1 VESGTG
7 PEVNSRNILEMEDA
21 MSARAP
27 AIGQR
32 LVLLDDK
39 TKSVMDR
46 TIAREQ
52 SVSAM
57 LMIYIVT
64 GLIFMFLPG
73 TFLGVWNLIKISNQE
88 AADSI
93 SPAWIQ
99 AHGHAQL
106 FGWVATFILGI
117 GFYSIPK
124 LRNLK
129 PFALW
134 EGWLCWAL
142 WVGGVTT
149 RWFSNIY
156 PGHWRI
162 LMPMSA
168 ALEILAFLIFFQTVA
183 SHRPSRGAPKPLEAW
198 IFVVI
203 AATLGLLA
211 SLALNLGAS
220 IQLALHASSP
230 AFPHEFDQRYLIVST
245 WGFLVP
251 MVWGFSSR
259 WLPVFMGLR
268 PLRGSLL
275 LVAAALN
282 TAGVV
287 VAFLGRFTAAGVLLL
302 GGSLMAVIAIRF
314 FEQTAKPAKTIN
326 VHESFP
332 IFIRLAYCWLLIAAA
347 LSIWAS
353 AAGGAPGIWGAS
365 RHALT
370 VGFIAAMVFSVGQRI
385 LPSFCGARILW
396 SPRLMLAMLVLLMIG
411 CTLRVT
417 SEILAYQNYA
427 AWAWNVLPVSAVIE
441 LAAVTLFAVN
451 LILTFLRPPI
461 VAASPL
467 SMTTE

>member
-1 VESGTG
+1 MS
-7 PEVNSRNILEMEDA
+7 DA
-21 MSARAP
+21 SPLA
-27 AIGQR
+27 GQR
-32 LVLLDDK
+32 PVWLDDK
-39 TKSVMDR
+39 TKSIMDR
-46 TIAREQ
+46 AIAREQ
-52 SVSAM
+52 SLSRM
-57 LMIYIVT
+57 LMTYIVT
-64 GLIFMFLPG
+64 GLVFMLLPG
-73 TFLGVWNLIKISNQE
+73 TFLGVWNLIKISNRE
-88 AADSI
+88 AAESI
-93 SPAWIQ
+93 APAWIQ

-106 FGWVATFILGI
+106 FGWVGTFILGI

-124 LRNLK
+124 LRKLK

-134 EGWLCWAL
+134 EGWLCWGL
-142 WVGGVTT
+142 WVIGVTT
-149 RWFSNIY
+149 RWLSDIY
-156 PGHWRI
+156 PWHWRI

-168 ALEILAFLIFFQTVA
+168 VLEVLAFLIFFQAVA
-183 SHRPSRGAPKPLEAW
+183 SHRPSNGVPKPWESW
-198 IFVVI
+198 IFVII

-220 IQLALHASSP
+220 IQLALYGSSP
-230 AFPHEFDQRYLIVST
+230 AFPHEFDQRYLIVSA

-275 LVAAALN
+275 LVAAGLN

-287 VAFLGRFTAAGVLLL
+287 VGFFERFTAASVLLL
-302 GGSLMAVIAIRF
+302 GGAAMAIVAIRF
-314 FEQTAKPAKTIN
+314 FEPAAKAAKTIN
-326 VHESFP
+326 VHKCFP
-332 IFIRLAYCWLLIAAA
+332 IFIRIAYGWLLIAAI
-347 LSIWAS
+347 LGIWAS
-353 AAGGAPGIWGAS
+353 RAGEAPGIWGAS

-385 LPSFCGARILW
+385 LPSFCGMRVLW
-396 SPRLMLAMLVLLMIG
+396 SPRLMLVMLVLLMTG

-427 AWAWNVLPVSAVIE
+427 AWAWNVLPVSALIE

-451 LILTFLRPPI
+451 LFVTFLRPP
-461 VAASPL
+461 VVVTTPL

>member
-1 VESGTG
+1 MNDVM
-7 PEVNSRNILEMEDA
+7 EVA
-21 MSARAP
+21 MSDLSPVAS
-27 AIGQR
+27 QR
-32 LVLLDDK
+32 PVWLDDK

-46 TIAREQ
+46 AIAREQ
-52 SVSAM
+52 SLSRM
-57 LMIYIVT
+57 LMTYIVT
-64 GLIFMFLPG
+64 GLVFMLLPG
-73 TFLGVWNLIKISNQE
+73 TFLGVWNLIKISNRE
-88 AADSI
+88 AAESI
-93 SPAWIQ
+93 APAWIQ

-106 FGWVATFILGI
+106 FGWVGTFILGI

-124 LRNLK
+124 LRKLK

-142 WVGGVTT
+142 WVVGVTT
-149 RWFSNIY
+149 RWLSNIY
-156 PGHWRI
+156 PWQWRI
-162 LMPMSA
+162 IMPMSA
-168 ALEILAFLIFFQTVA
+168 VLEVLAFLIFFQAVA
-183 SHRPSRGAPKPLEAW
+183 THRPSHGVPKPWESW

-203 AATLGLLA
+203 AATLGLLS

-230 AFPHEFDQRYLIVST
+230 AFMHEFDQRYLIVST

-275 LVAAALN
+275 LVAVALN

-287 VAFLGRFTAAGVLLL
+287 AGFLERFTVAGVLLL
-302 GGSLMAVIAIRF
+302 GGAVMAVVAIRF
-314 FEQTAKPAKTIN
+314 FERTAKAAKTIN
-326 VHESFP
+326 VHGSFP
-332 IFIRLAYCWLLIAAA
+332 IFIRVAYGWLLISAA

-353 AAGGAPGIWGAS
+353 RAGDAPGIWGAS

-385 LPSFCGARILW
+385 LPSFCGMRVLW
-396 SPRLMLAMLVLLMIG
+396 SPTLMLVMLVLLMTG
-411 CTLRVT
+411 CTLRVA
-417 SEILAYQNYA
+417 SEILAYQDYA
-427 AWAWNVLPVSAVIE
+427 AWAWTVLPVSALIE
-441 LAAVTLFAVN
+441 LTAVTLFAVN

-461 VAASPL
+461 VATPL

>member
-1 VESGTG
+1 MIADSQKPVW
-7 PEVNSRNILEMEDA
+7 
-21 MSARAP
+21 
-27 AIGQR
+27 
-32 LVLLDDK
+32 LDDK
-39 TKSVMDR
+39 TKSVMDHA
-46 TIAREQ
+46 IAREQ
-52 SVSAM
+52 SLSRL
-57 LMIYIVT
+57 LMTYIVT
-64 GLIFMFLPG
+64 GLVFMLLPG

-88 AADSI
+88 EADSI
-93 SPAWIQ
+93 APAWIQ

-106 FGWVATFILGI
+106 FGWVGTFILGI

-124 LRNLK
+124 LRKLK

-134 EGWLCWAL
+134 EGWVCWAL
-142 WVGGVTT
+142 WVTGVTT

-156 PGHWRI
+156 PWQWRI

-168 ALEILAFLIFFQTVA
+168 ALEVLAFLIFFQAVA
-183 SHRPSRGAPKPLEAW
+183 SHRPSHGAPKPWESW

-259 WLPVFMGLR
+259 WLPVFMGLK
-268 PLRGSLL
+268 PLRGSWLL
-275 LVAAALN
+275 AAAGLN

-287 VAFLGRFTAAGVLLL
+287 AGFLERFTAAGVLLL
-302 GGSLMAVIAIRF
+302 GGSVMAVAAIRF
-314 FEQTAKPAKTIN
+314 FEPTAKAAKTIN
-326 VHESFP
+326 VHASFP
-332 IFIRLAYCWLLIAAA
+332 IFIRIAYVWLLIAAS

-353 AAGGAPGIWGAS
+353 RAGEAPGIWGAS

-385 LPSFCGARILW
+385 LPSFCGMRVLW
-396 SPRLMLAMLVLLMIG
+396 STRLMLAMLVLLMTG

-427 AWAWNVLPVSAVIE
+427 AWAWNVLPISALIE
-441 LAAVTLFAVN
+441 LTAVTLFAVN
-451 LILTFLRPPI
+451 LIVTFLRPPI
-461 VAASPL
+461 AVTTPL